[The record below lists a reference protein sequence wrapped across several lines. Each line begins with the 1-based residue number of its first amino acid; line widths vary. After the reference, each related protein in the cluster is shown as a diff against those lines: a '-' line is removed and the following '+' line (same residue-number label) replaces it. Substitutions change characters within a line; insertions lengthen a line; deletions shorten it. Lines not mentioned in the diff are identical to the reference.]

1 MEDKRKEIVGNVIR
15 IQRYHSPCGD
25 LMLGSF
31 EDRLC
36 LCDWAVESHRDIVDR
51 RLRKVLKA
59 CYEESTSEVIQEAI
73 KQLDEYFN
81 GERTAFEVPLLFV
94 RIFRKVYGIS
104 CWIFRTARLY
114 RMENWQNSW
123 IC

>member
-1 MEDKRKEIVGNVIR
+1 MEDKRKEIVGNVIQ

-36 LCDWAVESHRDIVDR
+36 LCDWAVESHRGKVDR

-73 KQLDEYFN
+73 QQFRQALKAGQKCYRECVHRGRYPYPQ
-81 GERTAFEVPLLFV
+81 VPDCV
-94 RIFRKVYGIS
+94 
-104 CWIFRTARLY
+104 
-114 RMENWQNSW
+114 
-123 IC
+123 

>member
-36 LCDWAVESHRDIVDR
+36 LCDWAVESHRDIIAGCAALAEALADKLRFDAVKPQSYSLDER
-51 RLRKVLKA
+51 RLLG
-59 CYEESTSEVIQEAI
+59 VIT
-73 KQLDEYFN
+73 L
-81 GERTAFEVPLLFV
+81 
-94 RIFRKVYGIS
+94 
-104 CWIFRTARLY
+104 
-114 RMENWQNSW
+114 
-123 IC
+123 

>member
-36 LCDWAVESHRDIVDR
+36 LCDWAVENHRDIVDR
-51 RLRKVLKA
+51 RLPVSYTHLTLPTILRV
-59 CYEESTSEVIQEAI
+59 
-73 KQLDEYFN
+73 
-81 GERTAFEVPLLFV
+81 
-94 RIFRKVYGIS
+94 
-104 CWIFRTARLY
+104 
-114 RMENWQNSW
+114 
-123 IC
+123 

>member
-15 IQRYHSPCGD
+15 IQCYHSPCGD

-81 GERTAFEVPLLFV
+81 GERTVFEVPLL
-94 RIFRKVYGIS
+94 
-104 CWIFRTARLY
+104 L
-114 RMENWQNSW
+114 
-123 IC
+123 

>member
-36 LCDWAVESHRDIVDR
+36 LCDWAVENHRDIVDR
-51 RLRKVLKA
+51 RLRKVLK
-59 CYEESTSEVIQEAI
+59 YRKLLSSWTNISMV
-73 KQLDEYFN
+73 N
-81 GERTAFEVPLLFV
+81 GLCLKCLCFL
-94 RIFRKVYGIS
+94 
-104 CWIFRTARLY
+104 
-114 RMENWQNSW
+114 
-123 IC
+123 

>member
-36 LCDWAVESHRDIVDR
+36 LCDWAVESHRDIVDS

-59 CYEESTSEVIQEAI
+59 CYEESTSEVIQKAI
-73 KQLDEYFN
+73 KQL
-81 GERTAFEVPLLFV
+81 RCV
-94 RIFRKVYGIS
+94 
-104 CWIFRTARLY
+104 
-114 RMENWQNSW
+114 
-123 IC
+123 

>member
-15 IQRYHSPCGD
+15 IQRYHSLCGD

-73 KQLDEYFN
+73 KQLDEYSMVN
-81 GERTAFEVPLLFV
+81 GLCLKFLCFL
-94 RIFRKVYGIS
+94 
-104 CWIFRTARLY
+104 
-114 RMENWQNSW
+114 
-123 IC
+123 